1 MVLEQLKHLSK
12 NGGLG
17 FTLISLMS
25 VPPENSS
32 QLDVFIFTSESVWFR
47 FKNCLQISGNRSQG
61 EAGGLEFSFP
71 NIQPSRI
78 AQGRV
83 VLFCWWREV

>member
-61 EAGGLEFSFP
+61 EAGGLEFSYP
-71 NIQPSRI
+71 EDSAAAVSRT
-78 AQGRV
+78 GSW
-83 VLFCWWREV
+83 F